1 VQSFLRTIEIYFIW
15 HVDLDLHN
23 KPTIKRYVQCAQGK
37 KNGNGRSEIID
48 NSIVI
53 LIGLKP
59 ANATRVQLSKS
70 WVNKAEMNF
79 PIADSRF
86 PPCLSWFLVLCLGAI
101 SSPCHPLLFSRWFK
115 EENEQLLPLQLSERI
130 TIVSA
135 GLLKITKVRR
145 LH

>member
-1 VQSFLRTIEIYFIW
+1 VRRE
-15 HVDLDLHN
+15 
-23 KPTIKRYVQCAQGK
+23 K

-101 SSPCHPLLFSRWFK
+101 SSPCHPLLFF
-115 EENEQLLPLQLSERI
+115 QVVQGGERAAVATATQRTHHHRI
-130 TIVSA
+130 RGA
-135 GLLKITKVRR
+135 PQNHQGA
-145 LH
+145 